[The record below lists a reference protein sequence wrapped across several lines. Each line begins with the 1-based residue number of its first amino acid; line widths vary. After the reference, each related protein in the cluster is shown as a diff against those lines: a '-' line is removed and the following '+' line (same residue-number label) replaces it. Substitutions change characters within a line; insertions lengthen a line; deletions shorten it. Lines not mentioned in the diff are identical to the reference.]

1 MSSIAK
7 AHQGSSNLWLSAL
20 LAWAGLATFALVMP
34 PLTGLHAR
42 LPDPIQPL
50 ARKISYDKAVAD
62 SLAGKA
68 VIIDLRP
75 AEIRK
80 QKPVPGSAIHVPE
93 KTDSPEWDE
102 LDPLLESLQETPVY
116 LIFPQQ
122 GDHPAHFKLMS
133 YQLNLSAVEM
143 TP

>member
-1 MSSIAK
+1 MSSIDK
-7 AHQGSSNLWLSAL
+7 AHQGSPSLWLSSL
-20 LAWAGLATFALVMP
+20 LAWVGLATFALVMP

-42 LPDPIQPL
+42 LPESIQPL
-50 ARKISYDKAVAD
+50 AQKINFDKAVAD

-75 AEIRK
+75 GEAREQR
-80 QKPVPGSAIHVPE
+80 PVPGSAIHVPK
-93 KTDSPEWDE
+93 KTDNPEWDK
-102 LDPLLESLQETPVY
+102 LAPLLESLQGTPVY

-133 YQLNLSAVEM
+133 YRLDLWSVVM